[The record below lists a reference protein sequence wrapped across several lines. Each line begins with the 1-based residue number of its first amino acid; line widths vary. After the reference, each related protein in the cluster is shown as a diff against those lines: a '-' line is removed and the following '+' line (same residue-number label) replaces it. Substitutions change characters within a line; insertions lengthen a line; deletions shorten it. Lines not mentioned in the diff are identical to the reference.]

1 MSGQERVVA
10 LALAEPDAKNP
21 LPIVL
26 AKDGVVVLSYMA
38 FIALKDQHI
47 IVSFHTAYEHRFGPP
62 PARAPKAP
70 GGYEVERSAWVR
82 ESFGGKGRHY
92 LFVFPD
98 GVFECVAD
106 GFGAETVAENEDAV
120 RLMSRRLYK

>member
-1 MSGQERVVA
+1 MSVHERVA
-10 LALAEPDAKNP
+10 PLALAEPDIKNP

-62 PARAPKAP
+62 PARAPKKE
-70 GGYEVERSAWVR
+70 GGYEVLGSTWARDAA
-82 ESFGGKGRHY
+82 GGKGRHY

-98 GVFECVAD
+98 GVFECLAD
-106 GFGAETVAENEDAV
+106 GYGAETVEENEDAV

>member
-1 MSGQERVVA
+1 MSEKERVVA
-10 LALAEPDAKNP
+10 LPLAEPDDENP

-26 AKDGVVVLSYMA
+26 AKDGTVVLSYMA
-38 FIALKDQHI
+38 CVALKDVHI
-47 IVSFHTAYEHRFGPP
+47 IASFHVAYEHRYGPP
-62 PARAPKAP
+62 PPRAPQAA
-70 GGYEVERSAWVR
+70 GGYEVEGSAWVR
-82 ESFGGKGRHY
+82 DAFGGKGRHY

-106 GFGAETVAENEDAV
+106 GYGAETVEENEDAV